1 MGASPAQQPSGPSS
15 VTPTAGGLPAPIVR
29 RKPVVNIFNSKRKP
43 PVRKAPPPTQQKPN
57 PPVRAL
63 DGAPAQSLAIG
74 ATDAAPPAGEAGTY
88 DEYPIYIT
96 KDPVTTTGQRFHVA
110 KLQARFDETTK
121 ETVQVNPFD
130 EKDFVRPLRLH
141 RRFARDKMEA
151 LEQSDAA
158 GADDKERELMS
169 ARRAERQA
177 EREENQK
184 LIAPSGSDPVKAG
197 KKKPS
202 KKVEEG
208 RDNSDPVRQKRQQL
222 RYEEARPWH
231 LEDFESKNIWVGSYE
246 QALSEGS
253 LMFKVEPSGF
263 RVVPIEKWY
272 KFTQT
277 NKVNAMDPEEAEKHM
292 NKKFNVGRWAMKTQ
306 PGGTGM
312 KQEYQI
318 MQRRPVTRPTRDDED
333 DGPIWGD
340 DTGDFQADRDMLD
353 MEFNDEFQDDDEG
366 ALFQDFDG
374 EDGKEIEARLRLEMR
389 EAGLG
394 GTGVKDEEIDTYE
407 EERKKQEVEQAEA
420 KKQKRARRLLRKN
433 EHQGQ
438 YETDE
443 SDLDPYADSDD
454 SEDSEEERE
463 REEEQK
469 KEEAKR
475 WANGDKSGA
484 SSRGTNTPSGRP
496 EKRTKRPGSAD
507 ASEASGNESSR
518 KRVKGANGAAIP
530 ATHGSAR
537 SLSPDAAKST
547 LGAGS
552 GSDTDTSRKG
562 RTKLKLKNSPPGSP
576 STGTPAGSRAGSPTP
591 GGKPKAKK
599 PVASSKPFPTLEEIR
614 AAIPADG
621 IEVKQILDIFRPR
634 LGAKGKEFI
643 ALVKQAG
650 VTDKITGKI
659 VPKA

>member
-1 MGASPAQQPSGPSS
+1 MSASPAQLPSGPNS
-15 VTPTAGGLPAPIVR
+15 VTPTTGGPPAPVVR
-29 RKPVVNIFNSKRKP
+29 RKPAVNIFNSKKKP
-43 PVRKAPPPTQQKPN
+43 PVRKAPPPAQQKPT
-57 PPVRAL
+57 PAGRAPNR
-63 DGAPAQSLAIG
+63 APAQASTNG
-74 ATDAAPPAGEAGTY
+74 ATNAAPPADDPSAYE
-88 DEYPIYIT
+88 EYPIYIM
-96 KDPVTTTGQRFHVA
+96 KDPALTGGQRFHVA
-110 KLQARFDETTK
+110 KLQAKIDEQTK
-121 ETVQVNPFD
+121 ESVLVSPFD
-130 EKDFVRPLRLH
+130 EKDLVRPLRLH
-141 RRFARDKMEA
+141 RRFARDKMEV
-151 LEQSDAA
+151 EQSDAA

-184 LIAPSGSDPVKAG
+184 LIAPSGGDPAKAG

-208 RDNSDPVRQKRQQL
+208 RDDSNPVRQKRSQL

-231 LEDFESKNIWVGSYE
+231 LEDFEGKNIWVGSYE
-246 QALSEGS
+246 QALSERS
-253 LMFKVEPSGF
+253 MMFRVEDGGF
-263 RVVPIEKWY
+263 RVVPLEKWY

-277 NKVNAMDPEEAEKHM
+277 NKINAMDPEEAEKHM
-292 NKKFNVGRWAMKTQ
+292 AKKFNVGRWAMKTQ
-306 PGGTGM
+306 PGGVGV
-312 KQEYQI
+312 KSEEQV
-318 MQRRPVTRPTRDDED
+318 MQRRPMRMSRDED

-340 DTGDFQADRDMLD
+340 DNGDFQADRDMLD

-366 ALFQDFDG
+366 ALFQDIEG

-407 EERKKQEVEQAEA
+407 EERKKQEAEQAEA
-420 KKQKRARRLLRKN
+420 KKQRRARRLLRKN
-433 EHQGQ
+433 EHQAQ
-438 YETDE
+438 YDTDDSE
-443 SDLDPYADSDD
+443 LDPYASED
-454 SEDSEEERE
+454 SEDSDEERA

-469 KEEAKR
+469 KEEAKKML
-475 WANGDKSGA
+475 NGEKSGA

-530 ATHGSAR
+530 ATQGSGR
-537 SLSPDAAKST
+537 SLSPDAAKSSRA
-547 LGAGS
+547 AGS
-552 GSDTDTSRKG
+552 GSDTDTSRQA

-576 STGTPAGSRAGSPTP
+576 STGTPAGSRAGSPAP

-599 PVASSKPFPTLEEIR
+599 PAEPAKPFPTLEEIR
-614 AAIPADG
+614 VAIPAQG
-621 IEVKQILDIFRPR
+621 IEVKELLHIFRPR
-634 LGAKGKEFI
+634 LGQRGKEFI

-650 VTDKITGKI
+650 TTDKSTGRVI
-659 VPKA
+659 PRA